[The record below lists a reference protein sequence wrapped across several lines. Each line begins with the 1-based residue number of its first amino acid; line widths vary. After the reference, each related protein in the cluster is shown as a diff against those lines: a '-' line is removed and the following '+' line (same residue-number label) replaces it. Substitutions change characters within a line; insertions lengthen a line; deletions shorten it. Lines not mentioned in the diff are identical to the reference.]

1 MKQTYFP
8 MNIQLFADPG
18 DGANDTNVNV
28 NFEDI
33 LRKYAGEDGNIP
45 ADSISRAAHAVSSA
59 VGRSFVDRKR
69 YNAKLDEIAQL
80 ETDKNTAEDNATKA
94 SKWEEKY
101 TKEHEAF
108 EKYKADTE
116 AKATLSA
123 VKEAYKKL
131 LTEANIDPKRHDA
144 ILRATTFDDKKLDKD
159 GKLENEADIKAAI
172 EKDWSDFKI
181 TTHTEG
187 AKVANP
193 PANNGPAKRTKEEI
207 LSIKNTME
215 RQKAMAE
222 NHELFGI

>member
-1 MKQTYFP
+1 MKQTIFP
-8 MNIQLFADPG
+8 MNIQLFAESG
-18 DGANDTNVNV
+18 V

-33 LRKYAGEDGNIP
+33 LRKHVGEDGNIP
-45 ADSISRAAHAVSSA
+45 ADSISKAAQAISSA
-59 VGRSFVDRKR
+59 VGRAFVDKAR
-69 YNAKLDEIAQL
+69 YNAKLDEISQL
-80 ETDKNTAEDNATKA
+80 EQDKNAAEDTATKA

-116 AKATLSA
+116 AKATRSA

-131 LTEANIDPKRHDA
+131 LTEENIDPKRHDA
-144 ILRATTFDDKKLDKD
+144 ILRATNFDDKMLDKD
-159 GKLENEADIKAAI
+159 GNLEGEAELRKSIND
-172 EKDWSDFKI
+172 DWSDFKV

-187 AKVANP
+187 AKVATP
-193 PANNGPAKRTKEEI
+193 PTNNGPAKRTKEEI
-207 LSIKNTME
+207 LAIKNTME

>member
-1 MKQTYFP
+1 MKQTSFP
-8 MNIQLFADPG
+8 MNLQLFADPNE
-18 DGANDTNVNV
+18 GANDTNV

-33 LRKYAGEDGNIP
+33 LRKYVGEDGNIP

-69 YNAKLDEIAQL
+69 YNAKLDEVAQL
-80 ETDKNTAEDNATKA
+80 ELDKNAAEDSATKA
-94 SKWEEKY
+94 SKWEDKY

-116 AKATLSA
+116 AKATLTA

-131 LTEANIDPKRHDA
+131 LTEANIDPKRHEA

-159 GKLENEADIKAAI
+159 GKLENEATLKADI
-172 EKDWSDFKI
+172 EKDWADFRI
-181 TTHTEG
+181 TTTTKG
-187 AKVANP
+187 ASVSTP
-193 PANNGPAKRTKEEI
+193 PTNNGPAKRTKEEI
-207 LSIKNTME
+207 LAIKNTVE
-215 RQKAMAE
+215 RQRAMAE